1 MSSDFGAIL
10 LRGTDLQTGL
20 ISRLAGA
27 IHDKRHPSY
36 ISHSMTDL
44 LRQRVFQSACG
55 YADGN
60 DANALRADPMF
71 KLAAGRAPLD
81 ADTDLASG
89 PTLSRL
95 ENSLTRRDIYRL
107 AKSFVSACGYA
118 DGNDA
123 NALRADPMFKLA
135 AGRAPLDADTDLAS
149 GPTLSRLENNLTRRD
164 IYRLAKSFV
173 HAFIDSYAQAPA
185 LIVLDMDHS
194 EDLTHGQ
201 QELAFYNHHYRHHCY
216 MPLFLFEGLSGKLIT
231 AILRPGKR
239 PTGRENAAIIARVVR
254 ALRQA
259 WPDTHIILR
268 GDGHFSNPEL
278 MALCEQDPAMD
289 FIFGLAGNKVLLPL
303 AQPLLE
309 RAKSHYQSRCESAR
323 HLGLPAPGAT
333 RLYDDLSYQAGTW
346 RVVLKAEVMALGE
359 NPRFVVSSLN
369 EPTAELLYREL
380 YCARGQDENYIKA
393 IKNDLASDRTSDHTF
408 LANHMRMFYA
418 CAAYVLIHS
427 LRENTLAH
435 TELARAQPGTIIL
448 KLFKLAVRVVQYKD
462 RIRLSLP
469 TGCPVKG
476 ILERVTE
483 LLYQTQRPP
492 APA

>member
-1 MSSDFGAIL
+1 MNDSIPTQLRFPASAGFTVRAQFDGGALSSDFGAIL

-95 ENSLTRRDIYRL
+95 EN
-107 AKSFVSACGYA
+107 
-118 DGNDA
+118 
-123 NALRADPMFKLA
+123 
-135 AGRAPLDADTDLAS
+135 
-149 GPTLSRLENNLTRRD
+149 NLTRRD

-194 EDLTHGQ
+194 EDPTHGQ

-254 ALRQA
+254 ALRQHQA

-346 RVVLKAEVMALGE
+346 PKAYRVVLKAEVMALGE

>member
-1 MSSDFGAIL
+1 MNDSIPTQLRFPASAGFTVRAQFDGGALSSDFGAIL

-95 ENSLTRRDIYRL
+95 EN
-107 AKSFVSACGYA
+107 
-118 DGNDA
+118 
-123 NALRADPMFKLA
+123 
-135 AGRAPLDADTDLAS
+135 
-149 GPTLSRLENNLTRRD
+149 NLTRRD

-194 EDLTHGQ
+194 EDPTHGQ

-216 MPLFLFEGLSGKLIT
+216 MPLFLFEGISGKLIT

-346 RVVLKAEVMALGE
+346 PKAYRVVLKAEVMALGE